1 MPYAGTIFA
10 LNGDHKMCLQIK
22 FNASPIKFPLAYF
35 IGVKNLHSQRKLYLH
50 ESTAIA
56 YTHTHTCIP
65 RMSPVLMC
73 TIILPYNTRFCIA

>member
-1 MPYAGTIFA
+1 MRVLYSRSMD
-10 LNGDHKMCLQIK
+10 DHKMCLQIK

-56 YTHTHTCIP
+56 YKHTPTLASHEC
-65 RMSPVLMC
+65 R
-73 TIILPYNTRFCIA
+73 PY